1 MSSPDVHSV
10 ITELRGAYLRSLSQR
25 LQALRNAAAA
35 RDFKLVLMHAHQL
48 KGSGSSYGFAE
59 ISDIAARIE
68 EAGQAHQGSVLESLL
83 VELERVAQHL
93 SQNSPSAQD
102 L

>member
-1 MSSPDVHSV
+1 MSSPDVQSV
-10 ITELRGAYLRSLSQR
+10 IAELRGAYLRSLSQR
-25 LQALRNAAAA
+25 LQALRNAAAV

-93 SQNSPSAQD
+93 SQNSPAAKQA
-102 L
+102 

>member
-1 MSSPDVHSV
+1 MSSPDVQSV
-10 ITELRGAYLRSLSQR
+10 ITELRGAYLRSLAQR
-25 LQALRNAAAA
+25 LQALHNAAAA
-35 RDFKLVLMHAHQL
+35 RDFKVILAHAHQL
-48 KGSGSSYGFAE
+48 KGSGRSYGFPE

-93 SQNSPSAQD
+93 SQNSPAAKQP
-102 L
+102 